1 MEIYTSTTWQQSNDA
16 ACVLGGHRAPG
27 ALGAVVA
34 SAADVRLRAG
44 DRGIATFAA
53 AKPMGA
59 KARAFDTP
67 AAFDASDASEAFG
80 AVDAFGAFAAPATR
94 THAWRPPV

>member
-1 MEIYTSTTWQQSNDA
+1 MEIYTSNAWQSYDA

-34 SAADVRLRAG
+34 SAGDVRLRAAE
-44 DRGIATFAA
+44 RGVAVE
-53 AKPMGA
+53 AKRME
-59 KARAFDTP
+59 ARAFGAF
-67 AAFDASDASEAFG
+67 AAIDAT
-80 AVDAFGAFAAPATR
+80 DAFGAFAAPAAAAPATR

>member
-27 ALGAVVA
+27 VLGAVVA

-59 KARAFDTP
+59 KARAFDAP
-67 AAFDASDASEAFG
+67 AAFDATEAFG

>member
-16 ACVLGGHRAPG
+16 ACVLGGHRAPV

-34 SAADVRLRAG
+34 SAGDVRLRAG
-44 DRGIATFAA
+44 DRGIAAIAA
-53 AKPMGA
+53 AAEPMGA
-59 KARAFDTP
+59 KARAFDAP
-67 AAFDASDASEAFG
+67 EAFDATYAFG
-80 AVDAFGAFAAPATR
+80 GFDAFAAPATR